1 MALALPLLSAASSC
15 LFNKQSRRQK
25 ERERQS
31 EGGRKAAREGLMAG
45 EANGSAAAA
54 I

>member
-15 LFNKQSRRQK
+15 LFNKQSGRRE

-31 EGGRKAAREGLMAG
+31 KGERRGEREGLMVG
-45 EANGSAAAA
+45 EANGSAVAV